1 MVDLSNATFI
11 IPLRIES
18 ADRMRNII
26 TLLCF
31 LLENFDTKII
41 VKEVDSEPV
50 FKENVLPQIKEFI
63 GNDINLVHI
72 FEKSDD
78 PCKIIIQI
86 LNTNFNKT

>member
-31 LLENFDTKII
+31 LLGNFDTNVI
-41 VKEVDSEPV
+41 VKEVESESSV
-50 FKENVLPQIKEFI
+50 FVKECFTADTRIYWERYL
-63 GNDINLVHI
+63 
-72 FEKSDD
+72 
-78 PCKIIIQI
+78 
-86 LNTNFNKT
+86 T

>member
-31 LLENFDTKII
+31 LLGNFDTNVI

-50 FKENVLPQIKEFI
+50 I
-63 GNDINLVHI
+63 
-72 FEKSDD
+72 
-78 PCKIIIQI
+78 CKRM
-86 LNTNFNKT
+86 FSRR

>member
-31 LLENFDTKII
+31 LLGNFDTNVI
-41 VKEVDSEPV
+41 VKEVDESSV
-50 FKENVLPQIKEFI
+50 FIEEVIPQIQEFFGKDSHI
-63 GNDINLVHI
+63 THI
-72 FEKSDD
+72 FEK
-78 PCKIIIQI
+78 
-86 LNTNFNKT
+86 